1 MYQKALE
8 KASKLLTLVI
18 ENDYGRMI
26 PVVLVEISWNMRKIC
41 KDNNGNMNNI
51 LPDIKKRLRQAY
63 YIAAARNDYVNLK
76 IIENFYFKCFDEKV

>member
-1 MYQKALE
+1 
-8 KASKLLTLVI
+8 
-18 ENDYGRMI
+18 
-26 PVVLVEISWNMRKIC
+26 
-41 KDNNGNMNNI
+41 MNNI